1 MNMDMSGMDMSGM
14 DMATSTT
21 EMNMDTATSTAMHM
35 ATTAM
40 TMVMSTSMPMDTSMP
55 MSMHHMSMDM
65 SGTMSM
71 SSMGEMSTMSMG
83 GMSGMNGTSGMGM
96 GNSTMG
102 GMTHMKMKCTMS
114 MLWNWYSH
122 DVCFISDQWK
132 TSTNAIFGGTCVGVF
147 ALLLALNW
155 WRRILYQYRLHCTE
169 VREIEVDSVQNAGVA
184 LEKQSGMFTGA
195 EFKFGVNMFSDLM
208 IPFLHTCKHEWF
220 WALNK
225 NLAIQRGDKVYIY
238 PSVFEHLLYCIG
250 DTMEWSVH
258 HVVML
263 LFMYFNGYVFISCMI
278 GAGVGFML
286 FQLKNLN
293 LTKRGDNVSKR
304 CCL

>member
-1 MNMDMSGMDMSGM
+1 
-14 DMATSTT
+14 
-21 EMNMDTATSTAMHM
+21 
-35 ATTAM
+35 
-40 TMVMSTSMPMDTSMP
+40 
-55 MSMHHMSMDM
+55 
-65 SGTMSM
+65 
-71 SSMGEMSTMSMG
+71 
-83 GMSGMNGTSGMGM
+83 
-96 GNSTMG
+96 
-102 GMTHMKMKCTMS
+102 MKMKCTMS

-155 WRRILYQYRLHCTE
+155 WRRILYQYRLHCTD
-169 VREIEVDSVQNAGVA
+169 VRVIEVDNVQNTGVA
-184 LEKQSGMFTGA
+184 LEKQSGTFTGA
-195 EFKFGVNMFSDLM
+195 GFEFGVNMFSDLM